1 MEHEES
7 DSLMNLWNHVL
18 EYAALEYGVA
28 PDHPFKQYPD
38 YEVLRHK
45 DSDKWFGL
53 LMLVKGEKLDV
64 SNADKADEYL
74 PILDV
79 KCEPLLVEHLVERP
93 GYLRAYHMNKKQWIS
108 VFLDG
113 TVSFNEVKQAL
124 DQSYELTK

>member
-1 MEHEES
+1 MEDAIDLLRIELDKRCQSE
-7 DSLMNLWNHVL
+7 
-18 EYAALEYGVA
+18 A
-28 PDHPFKQYPD
+28 PCPFQTQGATGY
-38 YEVLRHK
+38 RHA